1 MSVAAAVP
9 IACHA
14 ASFDS
19 GQRLVVFRATM
30 TGGDGGVAK
39 RSRGE
44 QGACRTELATHRRNG
59 ADFETVARAAA
70 LLRE

>member
-1 MSVAAAVP
+1 MLPPS
-9 IACHA
+9 ILGN
-14 ASFDS
+14 AS
-19 GQRLVVFRATM
+19 LVFRATM

-59 ADFETVARAAA
+59 VDFETVAHAAA